1 MTSTI
6 TNDNSF
12 STDFPELLE
21 RHVKHLLTSAIIPEV
36 IRERG
41 YKSVL
46 RCAANIDPKPGNLDV
61 AAFGFKQSQL
71 ILPAILMPLYGL
83 SNKVVLYQLR
93 PDKPRV
99 SQATGKPIKYETPA
113 RRNMRLDIP
122 PRCLSNI
129 GDPSI
134 PLFITEGIK
143 KGDSLASAGAC
154 VVCLLGVYNWR
165 GTNDKGG
172 KVALPEWEQIA
183 LNERLVFIVFD
194 SDIVDKP
201 AVKQA
206 FERLA
211 SFLSLKGAVVKIVKL
226 PPGKDGSK
234 TGVDDFIAQG
244 HSLEEVVNLAAA
256 PEEAKVK
263 HSLFADQYEIKESM
277 MFTNKPN
284 REGGIDPLPLAN
296 FGAKITSVITRD
308 DGLKESK
315 FYRIMGRRE
324 NGALLTSLDV
334 SVDEFSS
341 LNWVDKHWDVQAI
354 ISAHPS
360 AKAQIVQAMK
370 LNSQDATQKLI
381 FAHTGWRE
389 INGVWTYLTNGSAI
403 NAVEANGITVDLDS
417 DITGYQLPPLEDPR
431 DNSGN
436 IKPFYRDA
444 FAASFD
450 FLNMGTHRV
459 TMPLWAAM
467 YMSPLNPI
475 VDTCFTLFVVG
486 HSGTYKSS
494 ITALALNH
502 YGPSFAYNR
511 LPGSWNFTDNKLEY
525 LMHLLKDV
533 PFLIDDFAPGADANR
548 ARILQGVAERVM
560 RDQGNRT
567 GRGRMTKDLVGR
579 ITPIPRGF
587 LITSGEHLPGGA
599 SHNARIFAVEISN
612 MDINRERVRS
622 VTAEQKKLYGYAMTQ
637 YIGWL
642 ARRWDELKT
651 ELPKQE
657 MQWYAQAEQLRKHA
671 RLPAAVAKLYA
682 GLSMGLQFMVA
693 NGTIG
698 QKEATRLAAEGFQIY
713 LEWSAL
719 QSERVEQ
726 LSPGRRFLDGLIS
739 LINAGRVEFAS
750 TSDDEPRSPKPG
762 VNIIGWRDDN
772 RDYLLN
778 PSAAFST
785 VRNFCA
791 GTDDPLTIGE
801 EAIWRDLKERGW
813 TTSNS
818 GRNRYNAY
826 IYGRQQWVIKLNK
839 AVLEGEVDI
848 LSVLSE
854 G

>member
-1 MTSTI
+1 MTSNI
-6 TNDNSF
+6 SKNDSF

-21 RHVKHLLTSAIIPEV
+21 RHVSHLLASAISPDV

-46 RCAANIDPKPGNLDV
+46 RCAANIDPKPGQLDV

-71 ILPAILMPLYGL
+71 ILPAILMPLYGIDG
-83 SNKVVLYQLR
+83 KVVLHQLR
-93 PDKPRV
+93 PDSPRT
-99 SQATGKPIKYETPA
+99 SQVTGKPVKYETPA
-113 RRNMRLDIP
+113 RRNMHLDIP
-122 PRCLSNI
+122 PRCLSNM
-129 GDPSI
+129 GDPSV

-165 GTNDKGG
+165 GTNEKGG
-172 KVALPEWEQIA
+172 KVALSEWEQIA

-201 AVKQA
+201 AVKDA
-206 FERLA
+206 LERLA
-211 SFLSLKGAVVKIVKL
+211 SFLISKKAIVKVVRL
-226 PPGKDGSK
+226 PPGKEGAK

-244 HSLEEVVNLAAA
+244 HSLEDVIHLASA
-256 PEEAKVK
+256 PEQIKTR
-263 HSLFADQYEIKESM
+263 HNLFADQYEIKESM

-324 NGALLTSLDV
+324 NGALLSSLDV

-381 FAHTGWRE
+381 FAHTGWRN

-403 NAVEANGITVDLDS
+403 NAAGANGITVDLDS

-431 DNSGN
+431 DNGGN

-486 HSGTYKSS
+486 RSGTYKSS

-502 YGPSFAYNR
+502 YGPNFAYNR

-525 LMHLLKDV
+525 LMHLLKDA

-567 GRGRMTKDLVGR
+567 GRGRLTKDMVGR

-599 SHNARIFAVEISN
+599 SHNARIFAIEISSV
-612 MDINRERVRS
+612 DIKRERVRS

-651 ELPKQE
+651 VLPKQE
-657 MQWYAQAEQLRKHA
+657 MQWYAEAEKLSKHA
-671 RLPAAVAKLYA
+671 RLPAAVAKLRV
-682 GLSMGLQFMVA
+682 GLNMGLQFMVA
-693 NGTIG
+693 NGTID
-698 QKEATRLAAEGFQIY
+698 QKEATKLEDKGFQVF
-713 LEWSAL
+713 LEWSVL

-726 LSPGRRFLDGLIS
+726 LSPGQRFLDGLIS

-750 TSDDEPRSPKPG
+750 ASDNDPRSPKPG
-762 VNIIGWRDDN
+762 VNIIGWRDSDD
-772 RDYLLN
+772 DYLLN
-778 PSAAFST
+778 PSAAFSA

-801 EAIWRDLKERGW
+801 EAVWRDLKERGW
-813 TTSNS
+813 TTANS
-818 GRNRYNAY
+818 GRNRFNAY
-826 IYGRQQWVIKLNK
+826 LYKRQQWVIKLNK
-839 AVLEGEVDI
+839 EVVDGKVETKSG
-848 LSVLSE
+848 LPE
-854 G
+854 E